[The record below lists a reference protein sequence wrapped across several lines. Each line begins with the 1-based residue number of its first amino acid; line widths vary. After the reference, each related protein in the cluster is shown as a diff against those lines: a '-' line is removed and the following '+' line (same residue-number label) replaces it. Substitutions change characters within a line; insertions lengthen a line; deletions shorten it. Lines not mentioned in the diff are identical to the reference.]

1 MMVSC
6 LVVDDDRKIL
16 DYVKSHLINEHF
28 ETHAF
33 LSGEEALHF
42 LEKENVDIAIVDIMM
57 NGINGFELCKTL
69 KRIMIYPLL
78 C

>member
-42 LEKENVDIAIVDIMM
+42 LEKENVDIAIVGIMTVSYTH
-57 NGINGFELCKTL
+57 LTL
-69 KRIMIYPLL
+69 PTNREV
-78 C
+78 

>member
-1 MMVSC
+1 MMASC

-42 LEKENVDIAIVDIMM
+42 LEKRMS
-57 NGINGFELCKTL
+57 T
-69 KRIMIYPLL
+69 
-78 C
+78 